1 MEKNPIIGGLMER
14 IDLAKTIKEATATFC
29 QNRIGDKPPISL
41 TVPSIIT
48 DIPWPDRKLQELVK
62 LFLYET
68 LLTNDPDAEVTVSLR
83 RRSELKDLSEFVG
96 VQPSYWLHLRI
107 SGRGVRLSES
117 FINEFFYD
125 IGYRC
130 AEWVGG
136 AEAETR
142 LGIFTAAGMPEIKIV
157 FCLEDNR
164 FTRKFDLLLPVRE
177 PVTLLCGL

>member
-1 MEKNPIIGGLMER
+1 MER

-29 QNRIGDKPPISL
+29 QNRIGDKPTIWL
-41 TVPSIIT
+41 TVPSFLT

-68 LLTNDPDAEVTVSLR
+68 LLTNDPDAEVNVSLR

-117 FINEFFYD
+117 FIDEFFND
-125 IGYRC
+125 VGYQC
-130 AEWVGG
+130 AEWVGV
-136 AEAETR
+136 AESETR
-142 LGIFTAAGMPEIKIV
+142 LGIFTASDKPDTKIV
-157 FCLEDNR
+157 LCLDDGR

-177 PVTLLCGL
+177 PVALSCNINSKH

>member
-1 MEKNPIIGGLMER
+1 MEG

-29 QNRIGDKPPISL
+29 QNRIGDKPPISV
-41 TVPSIIT
+41 TVPSMIT

-83 RRSELKDLSEFVG
+83 RRSELRDLSEFVG

-117 FINEFFYD
+117 LSTSSLMTLATTARNESALPSRKLAWAYSRPPICRISKSSFAWTMAASCANS
-125 IGYRC
+125 ICCCRC
-130 AEWVGG
+130 AS
-136 AEAETR
+136 R
-142 LGIFTAAGMPEIKIV
+142 S
-157 FCLEDNR
+157 R
-164 FTRKFDLLLPVRE
+164 FPATPITSIDRV
-177 PVTLLCGL
+177 